1 MYLSASS
8 TITRLYFAVTADVE
22 EMESDD
28 DDDAVPTV
36 SVGGVHMSY
45 HDITEEIVQRMT
57 PQEKDEYIRV
67 GQEMYQNMYD

>member
-1 MYLSASS
+1 
-8 TITRLYFAVTADVE
+8 
-22 EMESDD
+22 MESDE

-45 HDITEEIVQRMT
+45 HDITEEVVQRMT

-67 GQEMYQNMYD
+67 GQEMFKNMYD